1 MTKLHVLCT
10 NIDNIGDKHLWQDDR
25 LNTILR
31 FTRTQRHFT
40 QIISVIVQHSFGAQK
55 LRNASCKLGQLQRD
69 YSPNCI
75 RNWEAKWNSLHY
87 VQLLSNRSC
96 VLSS

>member
-31 FTRTQRHFT
+31 E
-40 QIISVIVQHSFGAQK
+40 HSATLHK
-55 LRNASCKLGQLQRD
+55 LSAL
-69 YSPNCI
+69 
-75 RNWEAKWNSLHY
+75 
-87 VQLLSNRSC
+87 
-96 VLSS
+96 